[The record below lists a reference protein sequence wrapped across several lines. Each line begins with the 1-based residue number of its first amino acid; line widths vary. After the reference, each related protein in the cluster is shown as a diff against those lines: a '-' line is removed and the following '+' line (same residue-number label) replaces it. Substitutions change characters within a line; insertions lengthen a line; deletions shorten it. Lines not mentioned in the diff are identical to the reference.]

1 MFKYPVTLTKDD
13 SNFLITFKDIPEAIT
28 FGKNKEEALE
38 NAIDALETGLSFYV
52 DARKPLPKPSK
63 AKRGQKIISPSAL
76 ESAKLGV
83 YQAMMDQGIKKAE
96 LARRLGWHMP
106 QVDRLFDLK
115 HSSKFDQIEAAATVL
130 GCHIEITVAA

>member
-1 MFKYPVTLTKDD
+1 MFKYPVTLTKDG

-28 FGKNKEEALE
+28 FGKNEEDALA

-52 DARKPLPKPSK
+52 DARKQLPKPSK

-106 QVDRLFDLK
+106 QIDRLFDLK